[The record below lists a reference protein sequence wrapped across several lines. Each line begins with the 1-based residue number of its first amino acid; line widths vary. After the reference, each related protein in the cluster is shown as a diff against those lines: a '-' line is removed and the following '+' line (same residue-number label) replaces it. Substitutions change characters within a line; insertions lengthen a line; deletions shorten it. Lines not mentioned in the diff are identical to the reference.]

1 MNVPRFLQ
9 NIQIYDGCDFS
20 KISLGSNTESAKLH
34 VQVFRADIIAEF
46 FFYRKSLIFLSR
58 NRALMLL
65 SQNH

>member
-1 MNVPRFLQ
+1 MNVPDFFKIFRYM
-9 NIQIYDGCDFS
+9 IACDFS

-34 VQVFRADIIAEF
+34 VQVFRAGIIAEVL
-46 FFYRKSLIFLSR
+46 FYRKSLIYLSR